1 MGKTPQSSIGKKRG
15 RISDASDI
23 DSTQWWSREELE
35 DIHQSFVFAVKTRE
49 HNMPAGDDEE
59 KEVLQEEEDVLDQF
73 SSRSRKRRKLV
84 RSQMKSTIEAVR
96 SFEAATSSK
105 APPEMLSRLLERHS
119 APMAQVALE
128 NARSLEA
135 AQVKKATAAAKVVSL
150 YSHPAATEQKKPFRA
165 PPRRSSFVHH
175 ATTTKAKA
183 FSAPRRCSSG
193 ILLSPGRRDS
203 GTIPRAA

>member
-1 MGKTPQSSIGKKRG
+1 MGSIKTPQSSSIGKKRG
-15 RISDASDI
+15 RIADNANDV
-23 DSTQWWSREELE
+23 DSNQWWTREELE

-49 HNMPAGDDEE
+49 HNMPAGDEEE

-135 AQVKKATAAAKVVSL
+135 AQAKKATAAAKVVSL
-150 YSHPAATEQKKPFRA
+150 YSHPAAATTEQKK
-165 PPRRSSFVHH
+165 
-175 ATTTKAKA
+175 KA
-183 FSAPRRCSSG
+183 F
-193 ILLSPGRRDS
+193 
-203 GTIPRAA
+203 

>member
-1 MGKTPQSSIGKKRG
+1 MG
-15 RISDASDI
+15 
-23 DSTQWWSREELE
+23 
-35 DIHQSFVFAVKTRE
+35 
-49 HNMPAGDDEE
+49 
-59 KEVLQEEEDVLDQF
+59 VLDQF

-135 AQVKKATAAAKVVSL
+135 AQEKMATAAAAKVVSL
-150 YSHPAATEQKKPFRA
+150 YSHPAATTEQKKAHHLAP
-165 PPRRSSFVHH
+165 PPRRASFVHH
-175 ATTTKAKA
+175 ATTTTKAKA
-183 FSAPRRCSSG
+183 FSMPRRCSSG